1 MEYVT
6 LQKKDMKINKPM
18 PDQTIGITKIV
29 RAAKAQKEVK
39 KTMRMANAM
48 AMADSMKQGPLH
60 HNIILKKK

>member
-6 LQKKDMKINKPM
+6 LQKKDMKINNPM

-29 RAAKAQKEVK
+29 RAAKAQKQIQK
-39 KTMRMANAM
+39 ASQMANAM
-48 AMADSMKQGPLH
+48 QMASSMSMGPLH

>member
-1 MEYVT
+1 
-6 LQKKDMKINKPM
+6 MKCSINNPM

-48 AMADSMKQGPLH
+48 QIASSMSQGPLH
-60 HNIILKKK
+60 HNIIKK

>member
-1 MEYVT
+1 
-6 LQKKDMKINKPM
+6 MKCSINNPM

-29 RAAKAQKEVK
+29 RAAKAQKEIK

-48 AMADSMKQGPLH
+48 AMADAMKQGPLS